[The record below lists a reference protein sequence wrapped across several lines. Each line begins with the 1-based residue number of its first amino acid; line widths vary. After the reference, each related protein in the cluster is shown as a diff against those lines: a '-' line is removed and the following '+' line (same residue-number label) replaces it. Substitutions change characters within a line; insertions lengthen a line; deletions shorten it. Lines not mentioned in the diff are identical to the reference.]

1 LPVYLNED
9 SILVL
14 PFTRCGELEPIVG
27 HVIGIVV
34 EVGSPFEHIG
44 ILARELNIPVLYNVE
59 NAMSI
64 FRDGDEVQLDG
75 FTGEVKIIKSE
86 L

>member
-1 LPVYLNED
+1 ML
-9 SILVL
+9 SM
-14 PFTRCGELEPIVG
+14 
-27 HVIGIVV
+27 
-34 EVGSPFEHIG
+34 
-44 ILARELNIPVLYNVE
+44 LADLRESDKVE